1 MGWADIKTL
10 ARADVHENFGLSA
23 QYLAPNGGALITGIT
38 VRWHTKVLRHGDLD
52 REGYPQVMEDVNR
65 IILDSTQIAEPERNG
80 VVTLSDGRHYS
91 IDYVL
96 PYDGRFIPCDVV
108 RVPA

>member
-1 MGWADIKTL
+1 MSWADIKTL
-10 ARADVHENFGLSA
+10 ARAEVHENFGLSA
-23 QYLAPNGGALITGIT
+23 QYLAPNGGPRITGIT

-65 IILDSTQIAEPERNG
+65 IILDSRAVPEPERNG
-80 VVTLSDGRHYS
+80 IVSLADGRAYS

-96 PYDGRFIPCDVV
+96 PYEGRFIPCDVV
-108 RVPA
+108 RVSA